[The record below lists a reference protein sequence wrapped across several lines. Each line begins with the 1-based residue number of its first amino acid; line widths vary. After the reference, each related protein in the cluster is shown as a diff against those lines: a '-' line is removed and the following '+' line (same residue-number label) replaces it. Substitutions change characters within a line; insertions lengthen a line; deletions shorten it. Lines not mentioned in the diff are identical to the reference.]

1 MARLGT
7 DSSNLLETMDLEGK
21 RPGFSYS
28 IETLKELH
36 RIFGS
41 PTELYFIIGI
51 DAFLE
56 IRTWRDYK
64 GLFDYAHFVVLFR
77 AGCGNHPLN
86 SSFFRP
92 WHQASKTGAGNHFT
106 APSGNAII
114 LITPTRME
122 ISSTNIRNMVK
133 EGKSIHFLV
142 PETVRDYIVEK
153 GLYLCDDPYRKSKLC
168 LTTIL
173 ERKAVDP
180 ILLHVEDLTTVA
192 DYFLITGG
200 NSTRQVQAIS
210 RHLQTN
216 A

>member
-7 DSSNLLETMDLEGK
+7 NHSKLLETMDLEGK

-36 RIFGS
+36 QSFGPS
-41 PTELYFIIGI
+41 TELFFILGI

-56 IRTWRDYK
+56 IKTWRDYK

-77 AGCGNHPLN
+77 AGCGKHPLGDLF
-86 SSFFRP
+86 SDLDIK
-92 WHQASKTGAGNHFT
+92 ASKTDTDNHFI
-106 APSGNAII
+106 APSGNSII

-142 PETVRDYIVEK
+142 PYAVRDYIIEK
-153 GLYLCDDPYRKSKLC
+153 GLYLCDDPHRKSEVVSYNHSGKKG
-168 LTTIL
+168 
-173 ERKAVDP
+173 R
-180 ILLHVEDLTTVA
+180 
-192 DYFLITGG
+192 
-200 NSTRQVQAIS
+200 
-210 RHLQTN
+210 
-216 A
+216 